1 MRISDWSSDVCSS
14 DLFEACAEDSL
25 AELRKLVAACRLDV
39 PPQLPSALALLV
51 GNMGYETIGL
61 VEKLPV
67 PEADPIGV
75 PDMVFVRPALL
86 LVFDRLKDEL
96 FLVAPVWTAD
106 AEAEERAR
114 ERIDAAA
121 ARLARPLPPF

>member
-106 AEAEERAR
+106 AEAEIGRAHV
-114 ERIDAAA
+114 
-121 ARLARPLPPF
+121 

>member
-1 MRISDWSSDVCSS
+1 
-14 DLFEACAEDSL
+14 
-25 AELRKLVAACRLDV
+25 
-39 PPQLPSALALLV
+39 
-51 GNMGYETIGL
+51 
-61 VEKLPV
+61 
-67 PEADPIGV
+67 
-75 PDMVFVRPALL
+75 MVFVRPALL

-121 ARLARPLPPF
+121 ARLARPLPHITRQVMPAEIPAPKPVLAPGVYGGMVKRAKDYIAAGDVFQVELAQR